1 MTTTRTF
8 EKSPATAPLLLK
20 AVLPAL
26 PGLGNLPG
34 VRHDGSGSPDLT
46 LVRAGIATDSKHL
59 AAYNAVCG
67 YVPADILPP
76 LYPHMAAFPL
86 HLALM
91 TDTSFPFLPM
101 GTVHVRNTVT
111 QHRPIGVDES
121 FDLTVEATPLRS
133 HRVGRVIDVIT
144 RASIDGD
151 VVWEETSTM
160 LSRGKPFDPST
171 GSGQAPPKDSSP
183 LDGLDAPDG
192 PVQWKL
198 RGDLGRKYGA
208 ISGDRNPI
216 HLYPLTAK
224 AFGFP
229 RNIAHGMWSKARSLA
244 ALQNRLPER
253 FTAEVEF
260 RKPILLPST
269 VNFGS
274 RSNDGVITFG
284 VTSARKP
291 ATHVVGRVSQQ

>member
-20 AVLPAL
+20 AVLPAI
-26 PGLGNLPG
+26 PGVGNLPG
-34 VRHDGSGSPDLT
+34 VRHDSGGSPDLT
-46 LVRAGIATDSKHL
+46 LVRAGISTDRRHL
-59 AAYNAVCG
+59 ASYNAVCG
-67 YVPADILPP
+67 YTPADILPP

-101 GTVHVRNTVT
+101 GTVHVRNAVT
-111 QHRPIGVDES
+111 QHRPIGIDES
-121 FDLTVEATPLRS
+121 FDLTVEATTLRS

-144 RASIDGD
+144 RASIDGE

-160 LSRGKPFDPST
+160 LSRGKPFN
-171 GSGQAPPKDSSP
+171 GPKDSSP
-183 LDGLDAPDG
+183 LDGLDAPNG

-208 ISGDRNPI
+208 VSGDRNPI

-244 ALQNRLPER
+244 ALQNRLPAA

-269 VNFGS
+269 VTFGS
-274 RSNDGVITFG
+274 RAADGIITFG
-284 VTSARKP
+284 VISSRKP
-291 ATHVVGRVSQQ
+291 ATHLVGRVAPI